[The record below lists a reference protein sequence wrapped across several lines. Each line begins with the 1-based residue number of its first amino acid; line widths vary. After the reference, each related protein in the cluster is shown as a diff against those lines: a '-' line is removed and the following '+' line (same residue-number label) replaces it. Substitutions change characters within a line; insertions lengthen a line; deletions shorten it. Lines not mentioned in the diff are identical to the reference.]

1 MDVLDISRWQFGITT
16 VYHFLFVPITI
27 GLAFLVARHGRLS
40 QRHPDGEHRPEEHR
54 EGTAPQGPGHEGCPR
69 SRCGLTFR
77 RLTLAGTHVVHV
89 TEGSAG

>member
-1 MDVLDISRWQFGITT
+1 VDVLDISRWQFGITT

-54 EGTAPQGPGHEGCPR
+54 EGTHRKVPVTKGAPAPA
-69 SRCGLTFR
+69 
-77 RLTLAGTHVVHV
+77 AG
-89 TEGSAG
+89 